1 MIMKKLYFSFAFL
14 FFLTS
19 SWAQKTELKLNLN
32 VDETYIQKTESTMS
46 IAQNVQGMEMDIDM
60 NLTGELSYLVK
71 SFQDGVYDMEVQYK
85 SMEMNMVMPQG
96 NEMNIKSGDESNPM
110 SKIFTNFCNVPF
122 NLKMTQYGRIQEISG
137 FDKIYEKVF
146 EELPGMSSQQLAQM
160 KDQVSGTFGEESLR
174 SNLEMTIAIYPNQK
188 VDEGDTWNVESELTS
203 VMNVNVNSKYTYMGS
218 DEANHKITGNAT
230 LSSNPDA
237 FEMNG
242 MSVKS
247 DLNGSIKSDILV
259 DKTTGWVYEAKIS
272 QVIEGATIMEGNP
285 QMPEGMR
292 IPMKIKSE
300 MVFSG
305 Q

>member
-1 MIMKKLYFSFAFL
+1 MKKLYFSFALLL
-14 FFLTS
+14 FFTAT
-19 SWAQKTELKLNLN
+19 WAQKTELKLNLN
-32 VDETYIQKTESTMS
+32 VAETYLQKTQSTMA
-46 IAQNVQGMEMDIDM
+46 IAQNIQGMEMDIDM

-71 SFQDGVYDMEVQYK
+71 NFEDGVYDMEVQYK

-96 NEMNIKSGDESNPM
+96 NEMRIKSGDESNPM
-110 SKIFTNFCNVPF
+110 SKLFTNFCNVPF
-122 NLKMTQYGRIQEISG
+122 SLKMTQYGRIQDISG

-146 EELPGMSSQQLAQM
+146 ADFPGMSSEQLAQM
-160 KDQVSGTFGEESLR
+160 KEQVSGTFGEESLR
-174 SNLEMTIAIYPNQK
+174 SNMEMTIAIYPNQE
-188 VDEGDTWNVESELTS
+188 VEEGDTWVVESEMTS
-203 VMNVNVNSKYTYMGS
+203 VMNMMVNSNYTYLGS
-218 DEANHKITGNAT
+218 DEAHHKITGDAT
-230 LSSNPDA
+230 LSSSPNA

-259 DKTTGWVYEAKIS
+259 DKTTGWIYEAKIS
-272 QVIEGATIMEGNP
+272 QVIEGVTIMEGNP

-300 MVFSG
+300 MTFTG